1 MDPRTEIRSEVAK
14 MLAEREG
21 VVVVSDSE
29 RLVTTGRLTSLEVV
43 QLGVFLEQVFQV
55 DFTRGPFNKYD
66 FESVDRMV
74 DLVRRS
80 RGA

>member
-1 MDPRTEIRSEVAK
+1 MDPRTEIRAEVTK
-14 MLAEREG
+14 VLAEREG
-21 VVVVSDSE
+21 VAVVSDSE

-43 QLGVFLEQVFQV
+43 QLGVFLEKAFQV
-55 DFTRGPFNKYD
+55 DFTRCPFSKYD